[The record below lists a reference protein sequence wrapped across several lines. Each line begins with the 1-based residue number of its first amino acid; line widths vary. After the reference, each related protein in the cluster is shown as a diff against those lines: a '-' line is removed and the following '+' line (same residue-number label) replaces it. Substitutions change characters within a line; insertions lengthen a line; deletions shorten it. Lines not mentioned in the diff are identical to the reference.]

1 MRSND
6 AGRVCLERVS
16 LAYGKGRAK
25 TTVCEALD
33 LDVAGGESVAL
44 IGPSGCGKTSILH
57 ALCGLLKPQQGV
69 ASVGGVPAHKPRRD
83 VALILQDA
91 GLLPWKTVWQNA
103 SLGLQLAG
111 LPLERAKPHLE
122 ELHLAPLVQRYP
134 FELSGGQR
142 QRVGIARA
150 LATDPSVLLMDE
162 PLANLDAFTKE
173 HIQDVFLAL
182 WQRRQHTQ
190 VLVTHDLEE
199 AVFLGQRIVVLSAPP
214 AGIVAVLDNPQVGG
228 PHWRNSDAFYAQVQ
242 ALRKVLV

>member
-1 MRSND
+1 MSRND
-6 AGRVCLERVS
+6 AGRVRLEHVT
-16 LAYGKGRAK
+16 LAYGKGRSQ
-25 TTVCEALD
+25 TTVFSELD
-33 LDVAGGESVAL
+33 LDVSGGESVAL

-57 ALCGLLKPQQGV
+57 ALCGLLKLQQGLV
-69 ASVGGVPAHKPRRD
+69 SVGGVPTHKPRRD

-111 LPLERAKPHLE
+111 LPLDHVKPHLE
-122 ELHLAPLVQRYP
+122 ELHIASLAGRYP

-150 LATDPSVLLMDE
+150 LATDPNVLLMDE

-173 HIQDVFLAL
+173 RIQDVFLTL

-190 VLVTHDLEE
+190 VLVTHNLEE

-214 AGIVAVLDNPQVGG
+214 ARIVATLDNPRMGSSQ
-228 PHWRNSDAFYAQVQ
+228 WRNSDAFYAQVQ
-242 ALRKVLV
+242 ALRKVLT